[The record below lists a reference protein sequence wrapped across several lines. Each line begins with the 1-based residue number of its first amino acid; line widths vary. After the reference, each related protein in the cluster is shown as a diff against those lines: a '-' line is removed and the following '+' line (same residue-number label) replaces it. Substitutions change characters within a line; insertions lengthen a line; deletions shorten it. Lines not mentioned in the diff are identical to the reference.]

1 MNKIDNKILEG
12 SKMLKENFV
21 LNNGVQIPK
30 IGFGTWQISNEDA
43 VGAVEVALKAGY
55 IHIDSASGYGN
66 EEGVGQAVRASGIPR
81 EELFITTK
89 VPAEIKTYEEA
100 VANIEFSLAKLDLG
114 YIDLLLIHAPQ
125 PWDKPWQSGH
135 RYYEENVAVWKALEE
150 FYKAGKVKSIGI
162 SNFFVADMENMLA
175 NCEIKPMVNQISYH
189 IGNTQKDAVAF
200 CRKHD
205 ILVQGYS
212 PIATGRLLDNEEVGK
227 MADKLGVS
235 IAQLCI
241 KYVLQK
247 DILPLP
253 KSNNA
258 ERIVDNTKLDFVI
271 SDEDMAYLDTL

>member
-1 MNKIDNKILEG
+1 
-12 SKMLKENFV
+12 MLKENFV

>member
-1 MNKIDNKILEG
+1 
-12 SKMLKENFV
+12 MLKDTFE
-21 LNNGVQIPK
+21 LYNGVKIPK

-43 VGAVEVALKAGY
+43 VSAVETALKAGY

-66 EEGVGQAVRASGIPR
+66 EEGVGRAVRESGIPLD
-81 EELFITTK
+81 ELFITTK
-89 VPAEIKTYEEA
+89 VPAEIKSYEEA
-100 VANIEFSLAKLDLG
+100 VANIESSLAKLDLG

-135 RYYEENVAVWKALEE
+135 RYYDENVAVWRALEE
-150 FYKAGKVKSIGI
+150 YYNKGLVKSIGI
-162 SNFFVADMENMLA
+162 SNFFVADMKNILE

-189 IGNTQKDAVAF
+189 IGNTQKEAVAF
-200 CRKHD
+200 CRENN
-205 ILVQGYS
+205 ILVEGYS
-212 PIATGRLLDNEEVGK
+212 PIATGRLLENKEVAK
-227 MADKLGVS
+227 MAERLGVS

-258 ERIVDNTKLDFVI
+258 VRIVDNTKLDFTI
-271 SDEDMAYLDTL
+271 NQNDMNYLDRI

>member
-1 MNKIDNKILEG
+1 
-12 SKMLKENFV
+12 MLKENFV
-21 LNNGVQIPK
+21 LSNGVKIPK

-43 VGAVEVALKAGY
+43 VTAVEVALKAGY

-66 EEGVGQAVRASGIPR
+66 EEGVGRAVRASGIPR
-81 EELFITTK
+81 EDLFITTK
-89 VPAEIKTYEEA
+89 VPAEIKSYEAA
-100 VANIEFSLAKLDLG
+100 VANIEQSLSLLDLE

-150 FYKAGKVKSIGI
+150 FYQAGKVKSIGI
-162 SNFFVADMENMLA
+162 SNFFVEDMKNILD

-189 IGNTQKDAVAF
+189 IGNTQKEAVAF
-200 CRKHD
+200 CCEND
-205 ILVQGYS
+205 ILVEGYS

-258 ERIVDNTKLDFVI
+258 ERIVDNTRLDFVI
-271 SDEDMAYLDTL
+271 SDDDMAYLDTL

>member
-1 MNKIDNKILEG
+1 
-12 SKMLKENFV
+12 MLKENFI
-21 LNNGVQIPK
+21 LNNGIQIPK

-43 VGAVEVALKAGY
+43 VGAVETALKAGY

-66 EEGVGQAVRASGIPR
+66 EEGVGKAVRASGIPR

-100 VANIEFSLAKLDLG
+100 VANIEESLAKLDLG

-125 PWDKPWQSGH
+125 PWDKPWQTGH
-135 RYYEENVAVWKALEE
+135 RYYEENIAVWRALEE
-150 FYKAGKVKSIGI
+150 FYNAGKVKSIGI
-162 SNFFVADMENMLA
+162 SNFFVEDMKNILD

-189 IGNTQKDAVAF
+189 IGNTQAEAVAF
-200 CRKHD
+200 CREHD

-212 PIATGRLLDNEEVGK
+212 PIATGRLLDNEEVAK
-227 MADKLGVS
+227 MADRLGVS

-258 ERIVDNTKLDFVI
+258 QRIVDNTKLDFII
-271 SDEDMAYLDTL
+271 SDEDLAYLDTL

>member
-1 MNKIDNKILEG
+1 
-12 SKMLKENFV
+12 MLKENFV
-21 LNNGVQIPK
+21 LNNGVKIPK

-43 VGAVEVALKAGY
+43 VSAVEVALKAGY

-66 EEGVGQAVRASGIPR
+66 EEGVGKAVRASGIPR

-89 VPAEIKTYEEA
+89 VPAEIKSYEEA
-100 VANIEFSLAKLDLG
+100 VANIESSLAKLDLG

-125 PWDKPWQSGH
+125 PWDKPWQTGH

-150 FYKAGKVKSIGI
+150 FYEAGKVKSIGI
-162 SNFFVADMENMLA
+162 SNFFVEDMKNILA

-189 IGNTQKDAVAF
+189 IGNTQKEAVTF
-200 CRKHD
+200 CREHD

-212 PIATGRLLDNEEVGK
+212 PIATGRLLDNEEVAK

-241 KYVLQK
+241 RYVLQK